1 MNTKQKTP
9 LAVME
14 LAYAISQM
22 IESGKIKFADISDR
36 EQFDH
41 LFRMA
46 LYRQVEQMQEAY
58 IAPYEAYNTPH
69 DDANFT
75 NYLSKNFD
83 V

>member
-1 MNTKQKTP
+1 MNTKQKQP

-14 LAYAISQM
+14 LAYSVSQM
-22 IESGKIKFADISDR
+22 IETGKIKFADIADR

-46 LYRQVEQMQEAY
+46 LYRQVEQMGAAFEHWAGDNVD
-58 IAPYEAYNTPH
+58 EH
-69 DDANFT
+69 FT
-75 NYLSKNFD
+75 VFISKNFD

>member
-1 MNTKQKTP
+1 MTTKQKQP

-14 LAYAISQM
+14 LAYSISQM
-22 IESGKIKFADISDR
+22 IENGKIHFADVSDR

-46 LYRQVEQMQEAY
+46 LYRQMEQM
-58 IAPYEAYNTPH
+58 
-69 DDANFT
+69 DAAFRAQTGENIEDYFT
-75 NYLSKNFD
+75 VFISKNYD

>member
-1 MNTKQKTP
+1 MTKKQKQL

-14 LAYAISQM
+14 LAYSISQM
-22 IESGKIKFADISDR
+22 IENGKINFADVIDR

-46 LYRQVEQMQEAY
+46 LYRQIEQM
-58 IAPYEAYNTPH
+58 
-69 DDANFT
+69 DAAFRAQTGENNDEYFT
-75 NYLSKNFD
+75 VFISKNYD

>member
-46 LYRQVEQMQEAY
+46 LYRQVEQMGAAFQHPAGENAD
-58 IAPYEAYNTPH
+58 EH
-69 DDANFT
+69 FT
-75 NYLSKNFD
+75 VFISKNYD
-83 V
+83 I

>member
-1 MNTKQKTP
+1 MATKQKQP

-14 LAYAISQM
+14 LAYSISQM
-22 IESGKIKFADISDR
+22 IETGKIQFADVSDR

-46 LYRQVEQMQEAY
+46 LYRQVEQM
-58 IAPYEAYNTPH
+58 
-69 DDANFT
+69 DAAFRCPTGENCEEHFT
-75 NYLSKNFD
+75 VFISKNFD